1 MMVVGTCRLHL
12 HLPDN
17 DSLKGKRRVV
27 RQLIARV
34 RARFNVAA
42 AEVACLDQH
51 RHAEL
56 GFAVVSNDGR
66 HANSMLDKI
75 AAFCE
80 QHAAAE
86 VAAVVVE
93 LIPMGRAIGA
103 PMAELDEGFPD
114 HWRSR

>member
-34 RARFNVAA
+34 RARYNVAA
-42 AEVACLDQH
+42 AEVGCLDQH

-86 VAAVVVE
+86 VSAVVVE
-93 LIPMGRAIGA
+93 LIPMGRPVGA
-103 PMAELDEGFPD
+103 PMVEPADDLPE
-114 HWRSR
+114 HWRAQ